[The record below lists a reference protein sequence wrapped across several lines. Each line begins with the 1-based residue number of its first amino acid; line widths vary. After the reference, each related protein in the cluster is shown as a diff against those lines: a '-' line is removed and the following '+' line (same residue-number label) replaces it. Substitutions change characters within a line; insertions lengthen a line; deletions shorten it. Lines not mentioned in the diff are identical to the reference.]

1 MNIELR
7 YKESRKGTNVVGAI
21 SLAFLMVAMA
31 QAGYAEGGERGSL
44 DVERADHTGTITS
57 NVDGAELQLGEA
69 MTPITLN
76 YTSQDGPQTGP
87 VNVTG
92 NGSIWWDNQDI
103 FCDCGEHMAILHGN
117 TIYMDGIASGSAG
130 HELYAYS
137 IDTGMSWLVAD
148 INPDGDSVPGER
160 MSVLIDDTIIFDAN
174 DGVHER
180 ELWAHNVL
188 TNTTWLV
195 KDINPNANSW
205 IGAIFTEVMNG
216 VLYFDA
222 VNDTPNNVEIWGF
235 NPQNGTSWNVT
246 DNFTSMFSDQPGRH
260 MTQVVGDT
268 LYFNGRSDTGW
279 PYPAANELWAYTA
292 TNQTTWLAADINPG
306 SPSSY
311 PGDDFSVVIGDTIYF
326 DAKTTTGTN
335 TVDRKIIA
343 YDTSNH
349 THWVVTDVDQSDT
362 IEWRNHNQMTYIG
375 AVGSTIYTIGINY
388 VGMGSQTYS
397 NEVIWAIN
405 TVNET
410 AWPVPNFPCLYNI
423 NCNFVALNMRLIVND
438 VIYFGFDDDSNA
450 EELWAYNTT
459 NETAWMITDLPGN
472 PFTGFEPGIDMSL
485 LVGDT
490 IYFSG
495 QAHDNSF
502 QQGGHAGYYA
512 ANHGH
517 LWAYDTSNGS
527 LYFVSNHYT
536 DMPTHPTDSSSSSC
550 SSQIIAYGAS
560 PGHRFSFAIDDVLY
574 YDVGTVY
581 GENNP
586 SNTANCPMPRVAG
599 HQPSLITYSNYTPPA
614 SWEVEPPLPSGIR
627 ISGGTISG
635 TPSVYASNQTY
646 TIYAE
651 QGGEA
656 TTFEIYLSVGSD
668 NPHTVVEGQPIGP
681 IGFHDPFQDGT
692 TSWAVSPSLPSDLT
706 MDPATGEITG
716 SVEGELPSTAYT
728 MTATGSTSS
737 RDIQFSLVSLADT
750 DGDGLPDELPGDYD
764 PAEGPT
770 PGLVADDDDDGD
782 GLDDA
787 AEASSDPA
795 TDPLDPDTDDDGY
808 CDGPIE
814 IAGVC
819 LAGPDAFPLD
829 PTEWL
834 DFDGDGIG
842 DEADED
848 DDNDGISDLDE
859 MAMGHDPTSPDTD
872 GDGFCDGTEAVAGV
886 CEAGPDAFPLDPSA
900 HADTDGDGMPDTIT
914 GTSTSVPPLVEDTDD
929 DGDGLEDAIETD
941 TGTYVDG
948 SDTGTDPLNP
958 DTDSDGFC
966 DGPNAVP
973 PICLAGPDD
982 DPFVSPSVG
991 RFYGLRNSQTDGFQ
1005 PASIGADGTTYEI
1018 YPDLPTGMVLDLST
1032 GVISGTPEDVTG
1044 DTTFNLWANQ
1054 TDGTSVRTTFQFEV
1068 LEDTDGDGLPDELPD
1083 YYDSMTG
1090 GLVEDDDDDN
1100 DGLPDLDES
1109 ATGTGSN
1116 SADTDGDGYC
1126 DGPIAVA
1133 GVCQAG
1139 PDAFPLD
1146 PAEWLDTD
1154 GDGIG
1159 NEADEDDDGDGVDDE
1174 LDDFPLD
1181 PAEWLDT
1188 DGDGIGNEADEDD
1201 DGDGMSDDDESICGT
1216 DQLDPG
1222 SLDDATVVDG
1232 ECVSASSSDDGD
1244 SSLISSYWWCCWP
1257 ILLLLLLFL
1266 ILLRD
1271 EDRRDVIMGVT
1282 GPMPGNTT
1290 AEPAFIGGWGLKD
1303 DPFVLRPVEGLA
1315 SGGKALSEEIIT
1327 IKGISPG
1334 YLMGAKDLRQGVNG
1348 LRASMVDVKGVAK
1361 RGHEELPRLRELEV
1375 DETGDVQIR
1384 LHFQD
1389 DPGTDAGGEYPT
1401 EVKLGSASVYL
1412 QWAVRVDPSEEAAKK
1427 AEEDAAAAALLAKEE
1442 EEKAAKKAEEDA
1454 AAAALLAKEEEEKAA
1469 KAAASNP
1476 SSKEEKKQE
1485 ELRRVKERASSIDFE
1500 TLGEASSSE
1509 LKSAVEEG
1517 SKTLEV
1523 ASASDFADSGS
1534 ARISDSAGTSVIAW
1548 TGKDGNVLTGVSGV
1562 TRTFAAASIVLVKD
1576 DLQVIKGIGPFLE
1589 EKLNALGITTYRQI
1603 ANMDPDLEEQVNEA
1617 IEFFPGRV
1625 KRDQWVTQAK
1635 ILLGEDVKLDEKAL
1649 KQTEE
1654 LQRVAAKADSIDF
1667 ATLGVATASEKDDL
1681 QTIKGIGPFIEEK
1694 LYALGIYTFSQI
1706 SKMTPEIEEEVNVA
1720 IEFFPGRVKR
1730 DEWAKQAG
1738 ELLRD

>member
-1 MNIELR
+1 
-7 YKESRKGTNVVGAI
+7 
-21 SLAFLMVAMA
+21 MV
-31 QAGYAEGGERGSL
+31 E
-44 DVERADHTGTITS
+44 
-57 NVDGAELQLGEA
+57 GAELQLSEA

-76 YTSQDGPQTGP
+76 YTSQAGGASFY
-87 VNVTG
+87 NG
-92 NGSIWWDNQDI
+92 NGS
-103 FCDCGEHMAILHGN
+103 
-117 TIYMDGIASGSAG
+117 S
-130 HELYAYS
+130 
-137 IDTGMSWLVAD
+137 
-148 INPDGDSVPGER
+148 
-160 MSVLIDDTIIFDAN
+160 
-174 DGVHER
+174 
-180 ELWAHNVL
+180 
-188 TNTTWLV
+188 WLV
-195 KDINPNANSW
+195 KDINSGKNSGTQEFTTVVAGDYLFFRADDGTNGTELWRSDGTEAGTGMVKDINTGATWDSSSDPYHLTAMGGNIYFAADNGSQSQELWRSDGTESGTVMLMSFVDIGAQSYAVTDPFAIVGDAFYFNANDGTHGRELWKSD
-205 IGAIFTEVMNG
+205 GTEAGTVMVKNINPG
-216 VLYFDA
+216 MAGNNILDYAVMGDNLYFQASDNIHSVELWKSDGTEA
-222 VNDTPNNVEIWGF
+222 GTVMVKDVNSECLGGSCE
-235 NPQNGTSWNVT
+235 Q
-246 DNFTSMFSDQPGRH
+246 
-260 MTQVVGDT
+260 TQASSPASLAAVGDT
-268 LYFNGRSDTGW
+268 LFFYADDGTHGAELWRTDGTEAGTVMVKDIVPGTGSSDGGSSSLSLAVGDTLFFRADDGTHGTELWKSDGTEAGTVMVKDIRPDGAQGYPQHLTAVGGLLFFRAIGPDGTSNDWNLWRSDGTEAG
-279 PYPAANELWAYTA
+279 TIMV
-292 TNQTTWLAADINPG
+292 TNSTSQM
-306 SPSSY
+306 PS
-311 PGDDFSVVIGDTIYF
+311 DLNAIGDTLF
-326 DAKTTTGTN
+326 FRFQDTPANGHEMWRSDGTVAG
-335 TVDRKIIA
+335 TEMIDITPDPYRS
-343 YDTSNH
+343 SNSFGF
-349 THWVVTDVDQSDT
+349 TLL
-362 IEWRNHNQMTYIG
+362 
-375 AVGSTIYTIGINY
+375 GSTVYFSADN
-388 VGMGSQTYS
+388 
-397 NEVIWAIN
+397 
-405 TVNET
+405 
-410 AWPVPNFPCLYNI
+410 
-423 NCNFVALNMRLIVND
+423 AL
-438 VIYFGFDDDSNA
+438 GNA
-450 EELWAYNTT
+450 
-459 NETAWMITDLPGN
+459 PGA
-472 PFTGFEPGIDMSL
+472 TGFEL
-485 LVGDT
+485 
-490 IYFSG
+490 Y
-495 QAHDNSF
+495 AHD
-502 QQGGHAGYYA
+502 
-512 ANHGH
+512 
-517 LWAYDTSNGS
+517 
-527 LYFVSNHYT
+527 
-536 DMPTHPTDSSSSSC
+536 PT
-550 SSQIIAYGAS
+550 
-560 PGHRFSFAIDDVLY
+560 
-574 YDVGTVY
+574 
-581 GENNP
+581 N
-586 SNTANCPMPRVAG
+586 
-599 HQPSLITYSNYTPPA
+599 ITLDAPPPA
-614 SWEVEPPLPSGIR
+614 SWRAEPALPAGIS

-646 TIYAE
+646 TIHAE

-668 NPHTVVEGQPIGP
+668 NPHTVVENQPIDA

-692 TSWAVSPSLPSDLT
+692 TTWAVSPSLPSDLT

-716 SVEGELPSTAYT
+716 SVEGELPNTTYT

-737 RDIQFSLVSLADT
+737 EDIQFSLVSLADT

-764 PAEGPT
+764 PTEGPT
-770 PGLVADDDDDGD
+770 PGLVADDDDDND

-819 LAGPDAFPLD
+819 QAGPDAFPLD

-859 MAMGHDPTSPDTD
+859 LAMGHDPTSPDTD
-872 GDGFCDGTEAVAGV
+872 GDGFCDGSEAVTGV

-914 GTSTSVPPLVEDTDD
+914 GTSTSVPALVEDTDD
-929 DGDGLEDAIETD
+929 DGDGLEDASETD
-941 TGTYVDG
+941 TGTYVDS

-958 DTDSDGFC
+958 DTDSDGVC

-982 DPFVSPSVG
+982 YPFETPFGG

-1005 PASIGADGTTYEI
+1005 PDGSAAPGSTYEV
-1018 YPDLPTGMVLDLST
+1018 YPELPSGMALDQST
-1032 GVISGTPEDVTG
+1032 GVIFGTPADVLG
-1044 DTTFNLWANQ
+1044 NTTFNLWANQ
-1054 TDGTSVRTTFQFEV
+1054 TDGTSVRTTFWFEV
-1068 LEDTDGDGLPDELPD
+1068 LQDTDGDGLPDELPD
-1083 YYDSMTG
+1083 YYDSTTG
-1090 GLVEDDDDDN
+1090 DLVEDADDDG
-1100 DGLPDLDES
+1100 DGLQDLDES
-1109 ATGTGSN
+1109 ATGTGST
-1116 SADTDGDGYC
+1116 SADTDGDGFC
-1126 DGPIAVA
+1126 DGPTAVA

-1146 PAEWLDTD
+1146 PTEWLDTD

-1159 NEADEDDDGDGVDDE
+1159 NEADPDDDGDGVDDGMDAFPLDPTE
-1174 LDDFPLD
+1174 WLDTDGDGIGNEADTDDDGDGVDDGMDDFPLD

-1188 DGDGIGNEADEDD
+1188 DGDGIGNEADTDD
-1201 DGDGMSDDDESICGT
+1201 DNDGMSDDDEAICGT
-1216 DQLDPG
+1216 YHLDPA
-1222 SLDDATVVDG
+1222 SRDEATVVDG
-1232 ECVSASSSDDGD
+1232 VCVRTSSSDDGD
-1244 SSLISSYWWCCWP
+1244 SSFIASYWWCCWP
-1257 ILLLLLLFL
+1257 ILLLLLLLF

-1271 EDRRDVIMGVT
+1271 DDRRDALMGVT

-1290 AEPAFIGGWGLKD
+1290 AEPDFIGGSGIKD

-1327 IKGISPG
+1327 IKGISAG
-1334 YLMGAKDLRQGVNG
+1334 YLMGARDLRQGENG

-1361 RGHEELPRLRELEV
+1361 RGHDEIHRVRELEV
-1375 DETGDVQIR
+1375 DETGNTQIR

-1389 DPGTDAGGEYPT
+1389 DPSTDAGGEYRT

-1412 QWAVRVDPSEEAAKK
+1412 QWAVRVEPSEEAAAAALLAKEEEEKAAKK

-1469 KAAASNP
+1469 KEAAASKP

-1485 ELRRVKERASSIDFE
+1485 ELRRVKERASTINFE
-1500 TLGEASSSE
+1500 ALGEASSSE
-1509 LKSAVEEG
+1509 LKTEVEEG
-1517 SKTLEV
+1517 AETLEV

-1603 ANMDPDLEEQVNEA
+1603 ANMDSELEEQVNEA

-1667 ATLGVATASEKDDL
+1667 ATLGVATAADKDDL

-1730 DEWAKQAG
+1730 DEWARQAT
-1738 ELLRD
+1738 EFLQA